1 VVIGHRQANPSAPGL
16 LSMLRLTFLMLC
28 LVPAGHQVAAPAR
41 PQHGAGLQGAV
52 AVCSPED
59 QH

>member
-1 VVIGHRQANPSAPGL
+1 
-16 LSMLRLTFLMLC
+16 MLC

-52 AVCSPED
+52 AVCSPGISTD
-59 QH
+59 RRARRV